1 MIHAINICCP
11 FNGYLVVP
19 CHSPMCNIAITHGT
33 YFLFYIHSQSN
44 LSHMSLRQVQTHS
57 HQALYVCLTHL
68 SVITASPLTTP
79 LSIFQVGTHFFVHT
93 GHGEE
98 CLMHSSINGSEI
110 WCLFKATLP
119 CIQCWSHGQDSN
131 WRHLSSATQ
140 DVEDQCYGFCGLMA
154 LLWLSS
160 GVQDFFV
167 SGLSLV
173 CVHTICHLE
182 SGWVSQLW
190 CLTNV

>member
-1 MIHAINICCP
+1 MVHTFYSIYIANP
-11 FNGYLVVP
+11 FYSIYIANP
-19 CHSPMCNIAITHGT
+19 IWFTCHSDKFKLIVTKHYMFA
-33 YFLFYIHSQSN
+33 S
-44 LSHMSLRQVQTHS
+44 
-57 HQALYVCLTHL
+57 HL

-93 GHGEE
+93 GHGEK